1 MSEEIGDEQNYSGTM
16 KTNNGCL
23 QEVKRS
29 KVVIAFVETDNQIHD
44 VYS

>member
-29 KVVIAFVETDNQIHD
+29 KVMITFVEIDIQIQD